1 MNTNS
6 IIPAQRD
13 SNGMAIIGRT
23 RRQLMGIRYEEGE
36 GGAGGDAAA
45 QAAVAQVA
53 AAAAAAKAAED
64 AKPPWGD
71 DPTKFD
77 PDKAWALIQNVK
89 GDVAAEKAKR
99 DQAIA
104 DAVKK
109 ASDETRKATLSDFA
123 KLLGG
128 GEEIETDPEKL
139 QAKVTDLS
147 TQIAEKS
154 TSLTKAESD
163 LKAATLST
171 AVAIH
176 AHALGGNPALLLTN
190 EQFKTSIASVEP
202 TDEAAIKAAI
212 TKALQDNAAL
222 KATPPRSGSG
232 EHQGATVQ
240 SLVAQL
246 KTAEEKKDF
255 RETIRLKRA
264 IASAKTANG
273 N

>member
-1 MNTNS
+1 VNTTTS
-6 IIPAQRD
+6 ITTAQRD
-13 SNGMAIIGRT
+13 VDGMAVIGRT
-23 RRQLMGIRYEEGE
+23 RHALMGIRYGEGE
-36 GGAGGDAAA
+36 GGGDAAA
-45 QAAVAQVA
+45 QDA
-53 AAAAAAKAAED
+53 AAAAQAAADATNA

-71 DPTKFD
+71 DPSKFD
-77 PDKAWALIQNVK
+77 PTKAWNLIQNVK
-89 GDVAAEKAKR
+89 KDLADQKTKTDAAIAAAATKAAE
-99 DQAIA
+99 
-104 DAVKK
+104 DAQ
-109 ASDETRKATLSDFA
+109 KATLAQFA

-128 GEEIETDPEKL
+128 GEELETDPVKL

-147 TQIAEKS
+147 TQVAEKS
-154 TSLTKAESD
+154 TSLTKAEAD

-240 SLVAQL
+240 SLEAQL

>member
-13 SNGMAIIGRT
+13 ANGMAVIGRT
-23 RRQLMGIRYEEGE
+23 RHQLMGIRYAEGE
-36 GGAGGDAAA
+36 GGEGGGDAAA
-45 QAAVAQVA
+45 QAAAAQV
-53 AAAAAAKAAED
+53 AAAAAKAAED

-154 TSLTKAESD
+154 TSLTKAELD

-222 KATPPRSGSG
+222 KATPGRSGSG
-232 EHQGATVQ
+232 NHQGATIQ
-240 SLVAQL
+240 SLETQL
-246 KTAEEKKDF
+246 ATATAAKDWT
-255 RETIRLKRA
+255 ETIRLKQA
-264 IASAKTANG
+264 IAAARKS
-273 N
+273 